1 MEAPYIHFAGFVGE
15 SRERSVTISVRRG
28 TSKADTLF
36 LLTKMID
43 MISRTPIE
51 DLNRSFTEVRLS
63 TAAAML
69 PIAGDTGAL
78 RKHG

>member
-43 MISRTPIE
+43 MISRTAIE
-51 DLNRSFTEVRLS
+51 DLNRPFNEVRLK
-63 TAAAML
+63 TATSL
-69 PIAGDTGAL
+69 IPIAGDTGL
-78 RKHG
+78 PRERG

>member
-36 LLTKMID
+36 LLTKMIE
-43 MISRTPIE
+43 MISRTAIE
-51 DLNRSFTEVRLS
+51 DLNRPFNEVRLM
-63 TAAAML
+63 T
-69 PIAGDTGAL
+69 AGDDAGMP
-78 RKHG
+78 RGRG